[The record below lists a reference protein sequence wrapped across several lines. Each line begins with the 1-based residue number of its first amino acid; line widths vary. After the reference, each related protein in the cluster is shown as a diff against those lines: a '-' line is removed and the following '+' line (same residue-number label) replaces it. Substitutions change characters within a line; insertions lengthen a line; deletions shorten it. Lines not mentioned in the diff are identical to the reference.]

1 MEATV
6 SEEKTVSTTMTEKTL
21 IDEHIYVPAKM
32 LWAVITVAVA
42 ILFSLFGG
50 IAWLTSLY
58 GDVQTLKK
66 SNDANAA
73 TLRELQT
80 RQNQV
85 ETAQSNTNLR
95 LGNIESILTSVA
107 KDVKTLTEQQYRV
120 TK

>member
-1 MEATV
+1 METV
-6 SEEKTVSTTMTEKTL
+6 SAAEKTITKTMTEKSFV
-21 IDEHIYVPAKM
+21 DEHVYVPAKM
-32 LWAVITVAVA
+32 LWGVIVLAVTV
-42 ILFSLFGG
+42 LFALLGG

-58 GDVQTLKK
+58 GDVQYLKK
-66 SNDANAA
+66 ADETKGEALKS
-73 TLRELQT
+73 LQIG
-80 RQNQV
+80 QNQV

>member
-6 SEEKTVSTTMTEKTL
+6 SEEKTVSKTMTEKTL

-58 GDVQTLKK
+58 GDVQYLKK
-66 SNDANAA
+66 ADETKGEALKS
-73 TLRELQT
+73 LQIG
-80 RQNQV
+80 QNQV